1 MDGDKLPFSEVLERL
16 FSDGRVP
23 ISPIYRLSDMTP
35 DEMEQFEK
43 RWAEQPEER
52 RRVIARHLVDIC
64 EENFVVD
71 FSPVFSHLLD
81 DPSPDV
87 RRAAVDG
94 LWDTSNVAVIGKV
107 VAMMQQ
113 DDDLAVRAA
122 AAACLGHFVLMAE
135 WGQIEYAV
143 GERVVA
149 ALSETHEHPGTAE
162 NVRRASLESL
172 GSSADSRVAQ
182 YIQDAY
188 RSGGEQLQMSAV
200 FAMGRSADN
209 RWTSI
214 VMQEMENPEWEMRLE
229 AARAA
234 GGIGSSDTVDG
245 LIELLDDDV
254 FEVRLAAVG
263 ALGQIGSDQAY
274 EALAMRLDDERAYDL
289 HDAIEDAIDEIEW
302 LGGELDLSLL
312 EWDDDD
318 LSL

>member
-1 MDGDKLPFSEVLERL
+1 
-16 FSDGRVP
+16 
-23 ISPIYRLSDMTP
+23 
-35 DEMEQFEK
+35 
-43 RWAEQPEER
+43 
-52 RRVIARHLVDIC
+52 
-64 EENFVVD
+64 
-71 FSPVFSHLLD
+71 
-81 DPSPDV
+81 
-87 RRAAVDG
+87 
-94 LWDTSNVAVIGKV
+94 
-107 VAMMQQ
+107 MMQQ

-149 ALSETHEHPGTAE
+149 ALSETYEHPATAE

-172 GSSADSRVAQ
+172 GSSADPRVAQ

-209 RWTSI
+209 RWTSTI
-214 VMQEMENPEWEMRLE
+214 MQEMENPDWEMRLE

-234 GGIGSSDTVDG
+234 GGIGSSDAVDR
-245 LIELLDDDV
+245 LIELLDDDF

-274 EALAMRLDDERAYDL
+274 EALAMRLDDEQAYDL

-302 LGGELDLSLL
+302 LGGELDLSLF
-312 EWDDDD
+312 EWDEDD

>member
-1 MDGDKLPFSEVLERL
+1 MDDDNLPFSEVLDRL
-16 FSDGRVP
+16 FSDGPVP
-23 ISPIYRLSDMTP
+23 VSPIYRLSDMMP
-35 DEMEQFEK
+35 EEMEQFEA
-43 RWAEQPEER
+43 RWPEQPEER
-52 RRVIARHLVDIC
+52 RRVIARHMADIC

-71 FSPVFSHLLD
+71 FSPVFLRLLD
-81 DPSPDV
+81 DPSSDV
-87 RRAAVDG
+87 RQAAVDG
-94 LWDTSNVAVIGKV
+94 LWDTSNVAVISKV
-107 VAMMQQ
+107 VAMMQR
-113 DDDLAVRAA
+113 DEDLAVRAA

-135 WGQIEYAV
+135 WGQIDYAV

-149 ALSETHEHPGTAE
+149 ALSEIYEQPETVET
-162 NVRRASLESL
+162 VRRASLESL
-172 GSSADSRVAQ
+172 GSSADPRVVQ
-182 YIQDAY
+182 YIEDAY
-188 RSGGEQLQMSAV
+188 GSGGDQLQMSAV

-209 RWTSI
+209 RWTSTVI
-214 VMQEMENPEWEMRLE
+214 QEMDNPDWEMRLE

-234 GGIGSSDTVDG
+234 GGIGSSDAADR

-274 EALAMRLDDERAYDL
+274 EALAMRLDDEQSYDL

-312 EWDDDD
+312 EWDDDG